1 MKCEQEGAVR
11 GQRLGLLLIK
21 SLFLG
26 KLVRSG
32 DMRGE
37 GWLRKPAQ
45 YAVVYGEGRSW
56 ANSLLVVKAL
66 PNGLGLS
73 RYGFSI
79 SRRVG
84 KAVTRNRV
92 KRLLR
97 EISRT
102 APIEMGWDVVIIAR
116 PATAAIDYDGLGKAV
131 RDLLLRAG
139 LLRRIEEKVL
149 STRSVTED
157 GRAQG

>member
-1 MKCEQEGAVR
+1 MECEQEGAVR
-11 GQRLGLLLIK
+11 RQRLGLLLIN

-97 EISRT
+97 EILRT
-102 APIEMGWDVVIIAR
+102 ASIEMGWDVVIIAR
-116 PATAAIDYDGLGKAV
+116 PATAAIDYDSLSKAA

-139 LLRRIEEKVL
+139 LLRVVEGKVS
-149 STRSVTED
+149 STRPVTEN
-157 GRAQG
+157 GRAEG